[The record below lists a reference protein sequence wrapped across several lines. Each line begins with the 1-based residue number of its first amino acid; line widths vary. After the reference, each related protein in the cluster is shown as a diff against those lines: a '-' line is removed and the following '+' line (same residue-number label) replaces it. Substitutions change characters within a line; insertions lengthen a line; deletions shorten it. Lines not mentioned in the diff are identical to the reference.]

1 MKIVYMGIS
10 LWLMTG
16 VGFAQNEE
24 DALRYSRT
32 YFGGTARNS
41 GMAGTMSAFGGD
53 YSVVAQN
60 PAGLARI
67 RKTNFSSTLNIENL
81 RSEADFYGT
90 NTKTQD
96 VVGNLSNLSYVKAYE
111 LDPKVF
117 NNWYS
122 VQLGMGFNRINSFQ
136 QRFLIAGEADSSILH
151 SFIRQAN
158 GIPDSLIY
166 DQLPFGAGL
175 AYDVY
180 AIDPAS
186 GNQYTTDFTSGKSLH
201 SRSVTRTG
209 GMNEY
214 SFSLS
219 GNYANK
225 LYLGATFN
233 ATRVKFNETLQ
244 HKEAFTDTSLWLRS
258 INYTGKLNI
267 EGWGYNLRVGAIFMP
282 KDWLTFGASVQTPT
296 RYNLSD
302 SWSNNMTAQTDE
314 GLKSVDNANVP
325 VGEYDYRIQTPIK
338 ANVSVG
344 VVLRKYGSI
353 GAEVEFVN
361 YPSAWLAAIKNS
373 EAPYLFYQENLQ
385 IQNLY
390 QTGINYKLGA
400 ELRLSSQLYA
410 RGGFAYYQ
418 SPYRENKGNA
428 LNPTLFYTAGLGYN
442 WGKVYVDVAGVLQNS
457 TNAYY
462 AYDPTINGSKST
474 INETNFRFL
483 VSLGIRLD

>member
-1 MKIVYMGIS
+1 MKKFYMGIS

-16 VGFAQNEE
+16 VVFAQNEE

-41 GMAGTMSAFGGD
+41 GMAGAMSAFGGD

-67 RKTNFSSTLNIENL
+67 RKSNFSSTLNLENL
-81 RSEADFYGT
+81 RSESDFYGT
-90 NTKTQD
+90 KIKQNEL
-96 VVGNLSNLSYVKAYE
+96 VANVSNLSYVKAYE

-136 QRFLIAGEADSSILH
+136 QRFLIGGEADSSILH

-186 GNQYTTDFTSGKSLH
+186 GNQYTTDFTSGKALH
-201 SRSVTRTG
+201 ERSVTRTG

-233 ATRVKFNETLQ
+233 ATRVKFNETFR
-244 HKEAFTDTSLWLRS
+244 HKESFTDTSLWLQS

-282 KDWLTFGASVQTPT
+282 KDWLTIGASVQTPT

-302 SWSNNMTAQTDE
+302 NWSNNMTAQTDE

-338 ANVSVG
+338 ANVSLG
-344 VVLRKYGSI
+344 IVLEKLGSI

-390 QTGINYKLGA
+390 QMGINYKLGA
-400 ELRLSSQLYA
+400 ELRLSSQLLA

-442 WGKVYVDVAGVLQNS
+442 WGNVYLDVAGVLQNS

-474 INETNFRFL
+474 IKETNLRFL
-483 VSLGIRLD
+483 VSLGIRID